1 MGTATSSK
9 TSDGVAH
16 IGEVAGM
23 VWHTLREEESIS
35 TARLSRTVDAPR
47 DLVMQAIGWLA
58 REEKVVITE
67 TSRGK
72 MISLCND

>member
-1 MGTATSSK
+1 MATV
-9 TSDGVAH
+9 TTTDGVQR

-23 VWHTLREEESIS
+23 VWHTLKSEKKIS
-35 TARLSRTVDAPR
+35 TAKLSRTVDAPR

-58 REEKVVITE
+58 REEKVSIEE

-72 MISLCND
+72 IISLRKADA

>member
-1 MGTATSSK
+1 MATITAT
-9 TSDGVAH
+9 DGVKR

-23 VWHTLREEESIS
+23 VWHTLKKEKKIS

-58 REEKVVITE
+58 REEKVSIEE

-72 MISLCND
+72 IISLRKTEE

>member
-1 MGTATSSK
+1 MATATISSG
-9 TSDGVAH
+9 DVQA

-23 VWHTLREEESIS
+23 VFHTLREEKEMS

-58 REEKVVITE
+58 REEKVVIE
-67 TSRGK
+67 ATSRGK
-72 MISLCND
+72 IIRLSEE